1 MKLILSIFIFLSIA
15 IVMTINCLSSE
26 FKNIDNRNT
35 LNKIVQNAI
44 EINNIG
50 FETNNLVYNPKI
62 GFTIY
67 DKIPAYKFELKP
79 KNESIIYSSTID
91 FDNTNIILISLPEGK
106 YFAKF
111 TFEDTKVYPMIA
123 TIYSQLNIFF
133 GYFNYGNK
141 QYKVPED
148 EECFLVKP
156 NFLEVVNN
164 IVCPML
170 NINENNIIKIN
181 IEQGN
186 TNFSGNATAAPWIL
200 GLFFSIK
207 SVDPTGI
214 IFPIVFGPVGFEK
227 QIKGP
232 FKNLKVK
239 SLD

>member
-1 MKLILSIFIFLSIA
+1 
-15 IVMTINCLSSE
+15 MTNNCLSSE
-26 FKNIDNRNT
+26 FKSLDKRNNYT
-35 LNKIVQNAI
+35 KIVQNVI

-79 KNESIIYSSTID
+79 KNESIVYSSTLD
-91 FDNTNIILISLPEGK
+91 FDKTNTIFISLPEGK

-111 TFEDTKVYPMIA
+111 RFEDTKVYPLIT
-123 TIYSQLNIFF
+123 TIYSQLNIYF

-170 NINENNIIKIN
+170 KINENESIKFK

-186 TNFSGNATAAPWIL
+186 TKFSGNATAAPWII
-200 GLFFSIK
+200 GLLFSIK
-207 SVDPTGI
+207 SVDPGGI

-232 FKNLKVK
+232 YENLKVK